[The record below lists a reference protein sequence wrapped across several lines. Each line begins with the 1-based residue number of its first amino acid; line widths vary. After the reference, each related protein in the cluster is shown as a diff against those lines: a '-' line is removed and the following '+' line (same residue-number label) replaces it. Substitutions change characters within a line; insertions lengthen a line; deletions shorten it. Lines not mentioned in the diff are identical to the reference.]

1 MILNGKMEEQI
12 MKRLFNVMAA
22 LVAVSAFAASCAK
35 PELESTEN
43 GSTTPDIYDGPV
55 KTLVFEA
62 VIGETPTKTTLGD
75 PVTGADGTVTVPIL
89 WENGDK
95 VDVHWKNGEESASA
109 TGEIVVDEQTG
120 KANFSVKIPE
130 SLPDETVFYAVYP
143 SGITASLS
151 PESGEFQ
158 IIIPTYTG
166 TFKEA
171 NIMVARCSNAKQ
183 APAFAFKHACGII
196 RLETGAHAFKDGKRV
211 DRISLY
217 NGTRTRFKG
226 YVSFDFP
233 SDNQISVNTKT
244 GASDKYVN
252 AEKVEPYSE
261 CYFPVFPD
269 YEFEKG
275 FIVSFYNEQLAAYSE
290 KTFTVARG
298 QILNLGN
305 VEARIN
311 DHRDFYFKPTASGTG
326 DATSWE
332 NAGDIAKLRELLTE
346 VEDGDAAYAQRIKL
360 DNTNYH
366 FMQGEYQLAEGG
378 DGSQRFDL
386 KYTIASRGF
395 STPLNFYG
403 GYSSADPTVRDPQRY
418 ETVFTGNKQY
428 AILAVRDRVILN
440 LDGIIFK
447 DAVADAAHAKDQ
459 LYGAALY
466 LGLSVEGN
474 NAPQV
479 NLRNCQFIN
488 NVQTTGQLTSNNHDG
503 GSAINVR
510 DGKIYVED
518 CLFKANVGS
527 KRGPIRISNSASSG
541 TCVFFN
547 NCLFTENYS
556 ASSYGSVVWAA
567 DKDCKF
573 GLNNCTFYN
582 NYPPEGK
589 SSTSTGIINL
599 VSPFVLTNNTFVE
612 STVGASNNHGIIRI
626 AMDAKYAGSAGLCA
640 NNILIEKNDRYAI
653 RYIASESYA
662 FTLTS
667 GGYNYI
673 SKASISGN
681 GLTYNKSDK
690 DVVDGVST
698 ADFGDWAYDSVNGY
712 CTWNGSY
719 ASSDK
724 TMSYMPS
731 AELVTATRN
740 NSLIGDDFYNW
751 LVEIG
756 AIVDGK
762 FTDCRG
768 YIRPTDAMCPG
779 AYDPNAQ
786 PTL

>member
-1 MILNGKMEEQI
+1 
-12 MKRLFNVMAA
+12 MKRLFNVMAV
-22 LVAVSAFAASCAK
+22 LVAVSALAASCAK

-43 GSTTPDIYDGPV
+43 GSTTPGIYDGPV
-55 KTLVFEA
+55 KTLVFDA
-62 VIGETPTKTTLGD
+62 VIGEAETKTALGT
-75 PVTGADGTVTVPIL
+75 PVTGEDGTVTIPIL

-109 TGEIVVDEQTG
+109 TGEITVDELTG
-120 KANFSVKIPE
+120 KANFSVEIPE
-130 SLPDETVFYAVYP
+130 NLPDETVFYAVYP
-143 SGITASLS
+143 SGTSTSLS
-151 PESGEFQ
+151 PESGEIQ
-158 IIIPTYTG
+158 VTIPTVTG
-166 TFKEA
+166 SFKKA
-171 NIMVARCSNAKQ
+171 NIMVARCSNAAE
-183 APAFAFKHACGII
+183 APVFAFKHACGII
-196 RLETGAHAFKDGKRV
+196 RFETGAHAFKDGKKVSRV
-211 DRISLY
+211 SLY
-217 NGTRTRFKG
+217 GGHREYIRGN
-226 YVSFDFP
+226 VSLGFTD
-233 SDNQISVNTKT
+233 DNTVSVTANSAQKNRY
-244 GASDKYVN
+244 AN
-252 AEKVEPYSE
+252 AEDIIPNSE
-261 CYFPVFPD
+261 CYVAVYPD
-269 YEFEKG
+269 YEFANG
-275 FIVSFYNEQLAAYSE
+275 IIVNFYNEQLSVFSE
-290 KTFTVARG
+290 KAFTISRG

-311 DHRDFYFKPTASGTG
+311 DHRDFYFKPTATGTG
-326 DATSWE
+326 DATSWA
-332 NAGDIAKLRELLTE
+332 NAGDIAKFRELLTE
-346 VEDGDAAYAQRIKL
+346 VESEGAAYGQRMKL

-378 DGSQRFDL
+378 DGAKRFDL
-386 KYTIASRGF
+386 KYTIAPRDF

-403 GYSSADPTVRDPQRY
+403 GYSAADPSVRNPQRY

-440 LDGIIFK
+440 LDGIIFN
-447 DAVADAAHAKDQ
+447 DAVADAAHAADQ

-466 LGLSVEGN
+466 LGRSNSDN

-488 NVQTTGQLTSNNHDG
+488 NVQTIGELTDNNHDG

-510 DGKIYVED
+510 CGKIYVED

-541 TCVFFN
+541 TCAFFN

-589 SSTSTGIINL
+589 SSTSTGILVL

-612 STVGASNNHGIIRI
+612 STVGASNDQGIIRI
-626 AMDAKYAGSAGLCA
+626 AMGKSYTGSGGLCA
-640 NNILIEKNDRYAI
+640 NNILIEKNNRVAI
-653 RYIASESYA
+653 SYVPSGSYA

-673 SKASISGN
+673 SNASISGT

-690 DVVDGVST
+690 DVIGVGT
-698 ADFGDWAYDSVNGY
+698 ADFGGWTYDAVNGY

-731 AELVTATRN
+731 ADLVTATRN
-740 NSLIGDDFYNW
+740 NSLVGDDFYNW
-751 LVEIG
+751 LVKIG

>member
-1 MILNGKMEEQI
+1 
-12 MKRLFNVMAA
+12 MKRLFNVMAV
-22 LVAVSAFAASCAK
+22 LVAVSALAASCAK
-35 PELESTEN
+35 PALESTEN
-43 GSTTPDIYDGPV
+43 GSVNSGLYDGPV
-55 KTLVFEA
+55 KTLTFDA
-62 VIGETPTKTTLGD
+62 VIGELPTKTSLGN
-75 PVTGADGTVTVPIL
+75 PVTGEDGTVTIPIL

-109 TGEIVVDEQTG
+109 TGEITVDELTG
-120 KANFSVKIPE
+120 NATFSVEIPE
-130 SLPDETVFYAVYP
+130 SLSDETVFYAVYP
-143 SGITASLS
+143 SGTTASLS

-196 RLETGAHAFKDGKRV
+196 RLETGAHAFKNGKRV
-211 DRISLY
+211 DRISFY

-244 GASDKYVN
+244 GTSDKYVN
-252 AEKVEPYSE
+252 AEKVDPYSE

-290 KTFTVARG
+290 KTFTIARG
-298 QILNLGN
+298 EILNLGN

-346 VEDGDAAYAQRIKL
+346 VEDSDAAYAQRIKL

-378 DGSQRFDL
+378 EGAQRFDL

-403 GYSSADPTVRDPQRY
+403 GYSSADPTVRDPQTY

-440 LDGIIFK
+440 LDGIVFEK
-447 DAVADAAHAKDQ
+447 AYAKNAFGADE
-459 LYGAALY
+459 LLGAALY
-466 LGLSVEGN
+466 VARSVDAN
-474 NAPQV
+474 NMPEVHV
-479 NLRNCQFIN
+479 NNCVFRDNQESDVELNAN
-488 NVQTTGQLTSNNHDG
+488 NGG
-503 GSAINVR
+503 GSAINLKA
-510 DGKIYVED
+510 GKVYV
-518 CLFKANVGS
+518 
-527 KRGPIRISNSASSG
+527 
-541 TCVFFN
+541 N
-547 NCLFTENYS
+547 NCLFKDNTAYNRGCLIASKS
-556 ASSYGSVVWAA
+556 AIEGSVLFINACRFTGNAIKTNYGSVIRSEHQGV
-567 DKDCKF
+567 KLGINGCSFGQNDC
-573 GLNNCTFYN
+573 GDVCNSQVTIC
-582 NYPPEGK
+582 
-589 SSTSTGIINL
+589 
-599 VSPFVLTNNTFVE
+599 SPFVFTNNTLIEDASRFK
-612 STVGASNNHGIIRI
+612 STSSVGILRMNFGAASTG
-626 AMDAKYAGSAGLCA
+626 GVCA
-640 NNILIEKNDRYAI
+640 NNIVLDCSEGQADVDKSVYYAGK
-653 RYIASESYA
+653 YAVTMKYMANLMGGHKQDNSSYHTNVDLLGGDSYA
-662 FTLTS
+662 
-667 GGYNYI
+667 
-673 SKASISGN
+673 
-681 GLTYNKSDK
+681 
-690 DVVDGVST
+690 
-698 ADFGDWAYDSVNGY
+698 
-712 CTWNGSY
+712 
-719 ASSDK
+719 ASSK
-724 TMSYMPS
+724 TGLHPSNFESLSYNTAANYWTWTGNIVGVDNLTFQKVS
-731 AELVTATRN
+731 AENMIMATRAQETV
-740 NSLIGDDFYNW
+740 GDDFYNW
-751 LVEIG
+751 LVKIG